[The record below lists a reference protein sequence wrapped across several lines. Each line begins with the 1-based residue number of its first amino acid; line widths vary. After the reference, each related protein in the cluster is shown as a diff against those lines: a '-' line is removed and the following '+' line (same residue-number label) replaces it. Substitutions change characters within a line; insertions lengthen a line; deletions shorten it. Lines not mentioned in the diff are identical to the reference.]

1 MKRLPTII
9 RILLIFEAAA
19 LILEIILNAKLES
32 IDGFSGFARGR
43 DIKDKTKVIG
53 SFGKD

>member
-1 MKRLPTII
+1 
-9 RILLIFEAAA
+9 LLIFEAAA